1 MIIDKT
7 PLTLGE
13 VKAYLSDEDKERQV
27 YTYVKTFGKLDTKAA
42 VALKEKL
49 HALNNIKLK
58 EADIVKLVDFL
69 PHDVEGVNK
78 VCHEAGLS
86 EEESQAILG
95 VLKQ

>member
-13 VKAYLSDEDKERQV
+13 VKGYLTEDDKDRPV
-27 YTYVKTFGKLDTKAA
+27 YTYVKTFSKLTAKEAK
-42 VALKEKL
+42 VLKEKL
-49 HALNNIKLK
+49 VALNNIKLK

-69 PHDVEGVNK
+69 PQDSEGVNK

-86 EEESQAILG
+86 EEEAQALLG
-95 VLKQ
+95 ALK